1 VGSRMTSGRSR
12 GSRGAPRARRSRVI
26 AGAAAALLAG
36 LVAPGCYTFSG
47 GGGFPS
53 DVKTVYIAP
62 FENRTDRF
70 ELEEQIFRKMT
81 ETLPRALGVRPGG
94 EQVAD
99 AIVRGTITR
108 YDDGA
113 QAYVPGQQGQVQV
126 LQHQVT
132 IAVSVEII
140 DVKRNEILWE
150 SQSVTG
156 RGEYSPD
163 RQTDEAARTK
173 AIDVLIQ
180 QIIDGA
186 QSQW

>member
-1 VGSRMTSGRSR
+1 MRSGRFPATR
-12 GSRGAPRARRSRVI
+12 PAF
-26 AGAAAALLAG
+26 AAALL
-36 LVAPGCYTFSG
+36 VALLGGCYRFAG
-47 GGGFPS
+47 GGGFP
-53 DVKTVYIAP
+53 DTVKTVYIAP

-70 ELEEQIFRKMT
+70 ELEEQIYRKLS
-81 ETLPRALGVRPGG
+81 ESLPRALGVRPAG
-94 EQVAD
+94 EQTAD

-108 YDDGA
+108 YEDAA
-113 QAYVPGQQGQVQV
+113 QSYVPGQQGSVQV

-132 IAVSVEII
+132 IAVSIEII
-140 DVKRNEILWE
+140 DVVKNEVLWE
-150 SQSVTG
+150 STSVTG

-163 RQTDEAARTK
+163 RQTDEAARIK

>member
-1 VGSRMTSGRSR
+1 MTPGRLRATSGRL
-12 GSRGAPRARRSRVI
+12 AFV
-26 AGAAAALLAG
+26 LAG
-36 LVAPGCYTFSG
+36 LLLASACYSFSG

-53 DVKTVYIAP
+53 DVRTIYIAP

-70 ELEEQIFRKMT
+70 ELEELIFRKMT

-99 AIVRGTITR
+99 AVVRGRIVR
-108 YDDGA
+108 YEDGA
-113 QAYVPGQQGQVQV
+113 QSYLPGQQGQVQV

-132 IAVSVEII
+132 IVVSIEI
-140 DVKRNEILWE
+140 VHVARNEILWE

-156 RGEYSPD
+156 RGEYAPNT
-163 RQTDEAARTK
+163 QTDEVARTR
-173 AIDVLIQ
+173 AIEVLVQ